1 MSIGYMNNS
10 LLRLLFLGVPT
21 VVVVSTSFMVL
32 FGDQG
37 LLELS
42 RTEEQLAEIRMDIAR
57 IQAENKKLE
66 VKIRRLR
73 SSPSQV
79 ELLSADKLQKT
90 SKNTTVYRFND

>member
-1 MSIGYMNNS
+1 M
-10 LLRLLFLGVPT
+10 
-21 VVVVSTSFMVL
+21 VVSTSFMVL

-42 RTEEQLAEIRMDIAR
+42 RTEEQLAEIRIDIAS

-73 SSPSQV
+73 SSPAQV

-90 SKNTTVYRFND
+90 TSNTTIYRFND

>member
-1 MSIGYMNNS
+1 MNSS
-10 LLRLLFLGVPT
+10 LLRLLFLGIPT
-21 VVVVSTSFMVL
+21 LVVVSTSFMVL

-42 RTEEQLAEIRMDIAR
+42 RTEEQLAEIRMDIAS

-73 SSPSQV
+73 SSPTQV

-90 SKNTTVYRFND
+90 TNNTTVYRFND

>member
-1 MSIGYMNNS
+1 MSTP
-10 LLRLLFLGVPT
+10 LFRLLFLGIPAL
-21 VVVVSTSFMVL
+21 VVATTSFMVL

-42 RTEEQLAEIRMDIAR
+42 RTEEQLTDIRLDIATVKE
-57 IQAENKKLE
+57 ENRKLE

-79 ELLSADKLQKT
+79 ELLTAEKLNKST
-90 SKNTTVYRFND
+90 SETTVYRFSN

>member
-1 MSIGYMNNS
+1 MNSS

-21 VVVVSTSFMVL
+21 LVVVSTSFMVL

-42 RTEEQLAEIRMDIAR
+42 RTEEQLAEIKMDIAS

-73 SSPSQV
+73 SSPAQV

-90 SKNTTVYRFND
+90 TSDTTVYRFND

>member
-1 MSIGYMNNS
+1 MSNS
-10 LLRLLFLGVPT
+10 ILRLLFLGVPT
-21 VVVVSTSFMVL
+21 VVVLSTAFMVL

-57 IQAENKKLE
+57 IKTENRKLE

-73 SSPSQV
+73 SSPTQV
-79 ELLSADKLQKT
+79 ELLTADKLQKAAKT
-90 SKNTTVYRFND
+90 TTVYRFND

>member
-1 MSIGYMNNS
+1 MNSS
-10 LLRLLFLGVPT
+10 LLRLLFLGIPT
-21 VVVVSTSFMVL
+21 LVVVSTSFMVL

-42 RTEEQLAEIRMDIAR
+42 RTEEQLAEIRIDIAS

-73 SSPSQV
+73 SSPTQV

-90 SKNTTVYRFND
+90 TGDTTVYRFND

>member
-1 MSIGYMNNS
+1 MNNS

>member
-1 MSIGYMNNS
+1 MNSS

-42 RTEEQLAEIRMDIAR
+42 RTEEQLAEIRMDIAS
-57 IQAENKKLE
+57 IQAENKKIE

-73 SSPSQV
+73 SSPTQV

-90 SKNTTVYRFND
+90 TSDTTVYRFND